1 MEDCQALWKVK
12 RTRTIRTILLGVS
25 RNTAGKDIDQILILM
40 TMEIGIGMGYIQ
52 SDCSLIVE
60 TNKKMIGA
68 LKFVNADCY
77 KGYRIF
83 QKDI

>member
-1 MEDCQALWKVK
+1 MK
-12 RTRTIRTILLGVS
+12 RTKTIRTILLGVQPEY
-25 RNTAGKDIDQILILM
+25 RGKDIDQILILM
-40 TMEIGIGMGYIQ
+40 TMEIGIAMGYIQ

-68 LKFVNADCY
+68 LKFVNADKY

-83 QKDI
+83 QIDI